1 LAALGGCGAAALGQ
15 RDLALPE
22 ESSFGRMGQ
31 LDKIGGNLAIFDQ
44 NSPPRGLPNASAAQ
58 SSSYS
63 RATLNPQVMPPSAL
77 FDSHLPSESATAAV
91 VTHPRFPD
99 AARAVAAGL
108 VALYQG
114 ERVVNL
120 VMPDRIRY
128 IISIFAM
135 HLHFAGRPNDPNS
148 GLTASRLS
156 KLCVERKICS
166 EGRAEAMLGIMREFG
181 HLVPAPSEED
191 RRLRRL
197 TPAESLFAW
206 HRKRCVHFFQAAA
219 KVMPQYA
226 DALVALDLPEF
237 MPKFLRHLART
248 HVAGF
253 HYVEYAPDVRQFY
266 ERSAGGPILM
276 SIALSGASDDTFPPS
291 RPVAI
296 SLTGIARDFEVS
308 RAHVRR
314 VVQEGVSVGLLERAG
329 PSTDELTVSPCLS
342 NAIRRV
348 LAAYM
353 IHYTHCA
360 RLACADIARESAV
373 A

>member
-1 LAALGGCGAAALGQ
+1 
-15 RDLALPE
+15 
-22 ESSFGRMGQ
+22 MGQ

-44 NSPPRGLPNASAAQ
+44 NLPPRGLAEAGAAHPNGHSCAA
-58 SSSYS
+58 
-63 RATLNPQVMPPSAL
+63 RPQGLPPLAL
-77 FDSHLPSESATAAV
+77 FDGHWPSESATAAV
-91 VTHPRFPD
+91 VVHPRFPE

-114 ERVVNL
+114 ERTVNL

-128 IISIFAM
+128 ITSVFAI

-148 GLTASRLS
+148 GLTASRLAR
-156 KLCVERKICS
+156 LCVERKICS
-166 EGRAEAMLGIMREFG
+166 EGRAESMLGIMRDFG

-191 RRLRRL
+191 KRLRRL
-197 TPAESLFAW
+197 VPADSLFAW
-206 HRKRCVHFFQAAA
+206 HRKRCAHFFPAAA
-219 KVMPQYA
+219 KVMPEHA
-226 DALVALDLPEF
+226 DALAALDTPDF

-248 HVAGF
+248 HVTGF

-276 SIALSGASDDTFPPS
+276 SIALAGASDDTFPAS
-291 RPVAI
+291 RPVSI
-296 SLTGIARDFEVS
+296 SLAGIARDFEVS

-314 VVQEGVSVGLLERAG
+314 VVQEGVRAGLLER
-329 PSTDELTVSPCLS
+329 PSGEALELAPRLS
-342 NAIRRV
+342 DAIRRV

-360 RLACADIARESAV
+360 RLACADIAGEDAI

>member
-1 LAALGGCGAAALGQ
+1 
-15 RDLALPE
+15 
-22 ESSFGRMGQ
+22 MGQ

-44 NSPPRGLPNASAAQ
+44 NSPPRGLPDAGAAQ
-58 SSSYS
+58 PSGYS
-63 RATLNPQVMPPSAL
+63 RPILKPQGSPPPAL
-77 FDSHLPSESATAAV
+77 FDGHLPSESATAAV
-91 VTHPRFPD
+91 IAHPRFPE
-99 AARAVAAGL
+99 AARIVAAGL

-128 IISIFAM
+128 IISIFAI
-135 HLHFAGRPNDPNS
+135 HLHYAGRPNDPNS
-148 GLTASRLS
+148 GLTASRLC

-166 EGRAEAMLGIMREFG
+166 EGRAESMLGIMREFG

-197 TPAESLFAW
+197 VPAESLFAW
-206 HRKRCVHFFQAAA
+206 HRKRCTHFFAAAA
-219 KVMPQYA
+219 KVMPEYT
-226 DALVALDLPEF
+226 DALAALDVGEF
-237 MPKFLRHLART
+237 MPSFLRHLART

-276 SIALSGASDDTFPPS
+276 SIALSGAGDDSFPPS
-291 RPVAI
+291 RPVSI
-296 SLTGIARDFEVS
+296 SLAAIARDFEVS

-314 VVQEGVSVGLLERAG
+314 VVQEGVSAGLLER
-329 PSTDELTVSPCLS
+329 PSADELEIPPRLS
-342 NAIRRV
+342 DAIRRV

-353 IHYTHCA
+353 LHYTHCA